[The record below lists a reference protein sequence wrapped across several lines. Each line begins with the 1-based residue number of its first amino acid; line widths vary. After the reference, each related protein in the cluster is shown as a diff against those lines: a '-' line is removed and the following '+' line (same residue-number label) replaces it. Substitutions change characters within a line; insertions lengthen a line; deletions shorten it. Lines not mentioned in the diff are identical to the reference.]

1 MTTTAGPVAQ
11 ERRAVSA
18 REITITDTT
27 LRDGHQSLWAA
38 RMPTAMMLPVAR
50 HQERAGSGLVD
61 VLGHTHHVTAVRFL
75 QENPWQRIR
84 ALRRIFQ
91 RRPMVAGLGGQVF
104 GLFDRAPDD
113 VRHAFLEQLVDCGV
127 SYVRDAHGLLDVES
141 YVANLGYAKQ
151 LGVKTIA
158 ALVFSESPVHTDE
171 LYAARAREIVERTDA
186 DWVMIKDS
194 SGLLTPERTATLV
207 SALRAAVGERVLTLH
222 SHCTTGLAGRVYMVG
237 VAHGVDDVHCAIW
250 PLALGSSQPSLAT
263 VARNLRE
270 EGYRVDVDDL
280 EIERASEYLVR
291 EARAHGLPLGKAVE
305 YDHFHYRH
313 QMPGGMLTN
322 LEAQLRDAGLS
333 DRFDDILRETSRVRE
348 ELGWPT
354 MVTPYSQ
361 FVVNQAVLNVID
373 GDRYATVPD
382 QVKMYALGHYGALL
396 APVDPNVLD
405 RIVSRGSPAIA
416 AEAGELPAALPRL
429 RQRFPDADEAEALLR
444 FMCAASD
451 VDRMLEREARDPST
465 RESGRGL
472 ISNRTAGLV
481 PLLAKL
487 AEGGDPGDQLVVERP
502 GLRVRVRR

>member
-1 MTTTAGPVAQ
+1 MTATAEPGAPKRDTVG
-11 ERRAVSA
+11 A

-75 QENPWQRIR
+75 QENPWERLR
-84 ALRRIFQ
+84 ALRRVFH

-104 GLFDRAPDD
+104 GVFDRAPDD

-127 SYVRDAHGLLDVES
+127 SYVRDAHGLLDVDS
-141 YVANLGYAKQ
+141 YVANLGYAKR
-151 LGVKTIA
+151 LGARTIA
-158 ALVFSESPVHTDE
+158 GLVFSESPVHTDE
-171 LYAARAREIVERTDA
+171 LYATRAREIVERA
-186 DWVMIKDS
+186 DVDWIMIKDS
-194 SGLLTPERTATLV
+194 GGLLTPERTATLV
-207 SALRAAVGERVLTLH
+207 PALRAAVGDRVLTLH
-222 SHCTTGLAGRVYMVG
+222 SHCTTGPAARVYMVG

-270 EGYRVDVDDL
+270 QGYLVDLDDR
-280 EIERASEYLVR
+280 EIEQASDFLVR
-291 EARAHGLPLGKAVE
+291 EARARGLPLGKAVE

-322 LEAQLRDAGLS
+322 LEVQLRDAGLA
-333 DRFDDILRETSRVRE
+333 DRFGDILAETSRVRE

-382 QVKMYALGHYGALL
+382 QVKMYALGYYGAPL
-396 APVDPNVLD
+396 APVDPDVLD
-405 RIVSRGSPAIA
+405 RIVARGSPAIA
-416 AEAGELPAALPRL
+416 RDVTDVPDALPNL
-429 RQRFPDADEAEALLR
+429 RRQFPHADNSELLLR

-451 VDRMLEREARDPST
+451 VDRMLERESRDPST
-465 RESGRGL
+465 SESARTPG
-472 ISNRTAGLV
+472 SNRTAGLAR
-481 PLLAKL
+481 LLASL
-487 AEGGDPGDQLVVERP
+487 AEGDRGDQLVVERP